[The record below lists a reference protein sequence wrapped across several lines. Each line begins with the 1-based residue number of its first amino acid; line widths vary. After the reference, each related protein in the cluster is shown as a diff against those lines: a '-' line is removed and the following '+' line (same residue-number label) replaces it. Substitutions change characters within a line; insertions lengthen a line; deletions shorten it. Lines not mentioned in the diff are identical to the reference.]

1 MINRAMV
8 RTKVVQA
15 LYAYYKD
22 GEKTP
27 LKARQELL
35 KSYSDT
41 YSLYAVLLDFV
52 NELTRYAREQN
63 EEAVAR
69 AKVTHSVF
77 KPNTRFQDNQFAEQM
92 FENKAL
98 RSLMTNEHLEWD
110 AGLSAV
116 AGIYK
121 QLVEC
126 PFYKEYMALKE
137 CSYEDDKKVWRRI
150 YTELMS
156 ESDVL
161 RSALEEMELVLDRQ
175 NWTTDA
181 DLVISYII
189 KTIKRFQP
197 ENGADQELLPMFDRE
212 DELDFGTELLHQAL
226 AHKDEYEQMV
236 FSHLKNWDPDRVAFM
251 DKIILQ
257 AALAEI
263 LNFPNIALE
272 VSINEYLEIAKE
284 YSGDKSHIFING
296 ILDEILRE
304 MKRNDALPKA
314 MIIK

>member
-1 MINRAMV
+1 MINRNMV
-8 RTKVVQA
+8 RTKVVQT

-27 LKARQELL
+27 LKARHELL

-41 YSLYAVLLDFV
+41 YSLYAMLLDFV

-63 EEAVAR
+63 EEAAAR
-69 AKVTHSVF
+69 AKVTHSTF
-77 KPNTRFQDNQFAEQM
+77 RPNTRFQENKFAAQM

-98 RSLMTNEHLEWD
+98 RHIMENEHLEWD

-121 QLVEC
+121 QMLDSA
-126 PFYKEYMALKE
+126 FYKDYLALKE
-137 CSYEDDKKVWRRI
+137 CTYEDDKKVWRRI

-156 ESDVL
+156 ESETMQ
-161 RSALEEMELVLDRQ
+161 SALDELELVLDRQ

-197 ENGADQELLPMFDRE
+197 ENGADQELLPMFEKE
-212 DELDFGTELLHQAL
+212 DELDFGTELLHQAIS
-226 AHKDEYEQMV
+226 HKDEYEKMV

-263 LNFPNIALE
+263 ISFPNIALE

-284 YSGDKSHIFING
+284 YSGDKSHLFING